1 MQIEQFLYAT
11 LFAFSVNLHYKP
23 KIFADE
29 EIGFKESPGWNAGRA
44 ENQVQVISF
53 PVHLVSHVLQL
64 TVPLEHPPRTCKR
77 DTG

>member
-29 EIGFKESPGWNAGRA
+29 EIGFKESPG
-44 ENQVQVISF
+44 
-53 PVHLVSHVLQL
+53 
-64 TVPLEHPPRTCKR
+64 
-77 DTG
+77 